1 LLCRGFPSFDRLKKF
16 GENAF
21 AARFVVAGKAFIR
34 INSALAPLLILAAL
48 EPVYLVEAVAFEP
61 ISPARPADASGEAG
75 FNDCA

>member
-1 LLCRGFPSFDRLKKF
+1 LLCRGFPSFDQLKKF

-34 INSALAPLLILAAL
+34 INPAVAPLLMLAAL
-48 EPVYLVEAVAFEP
+48 EPIHLVEAVAFEVTR
-61 ISPARPADASGEAG
+61 PARLSLASGEAR